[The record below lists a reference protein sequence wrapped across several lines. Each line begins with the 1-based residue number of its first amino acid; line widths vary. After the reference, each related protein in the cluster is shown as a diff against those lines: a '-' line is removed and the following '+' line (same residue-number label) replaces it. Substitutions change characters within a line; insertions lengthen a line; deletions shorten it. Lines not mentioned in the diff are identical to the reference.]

1 MKTDFKKFT
10 QHVFKSFK
18 GAIFGLLFVPFFY
31 LVLNLNQSRDV
42 LLRGLLISI
51 RIGFIVLLT
60 SVFVSGSIHFFLRNN
75 IVLAQK
81 LRRSMVFRM
90 TFGVAGMLLGLTLAS
105 CIESAFFNNH
115 FGWQGISIGLVIG
128 SATYCVIL
136 YRAVLRETQEYN
148 LQLRAESAEAN
159 MNTLKNQMQPH
170 FLFNSLNSLA
180 ELIDSNR
187 EHASTMTQKLSDLYR
202 EILEASKL
210 PKSTLQNEL
219 AIVEKYLALESLRFG
234 ARLHYE
240 IQKPVNPENIL
251 LPSLILQTLVENA
264 VKHGISQSLQGG
276 QITVQVTAASEGY
289 WLQILNPQADD
300 LKLPASST
308 GTGLANTKARLDLM
322 YGDRHQFE
330 LKNKNGQTHVQFWIT
345 GY

>member
-10 QHVFKSFK
+10 QHVLKSFK
-18 GAIFGLLFVPFFY
+18 GAIFGLLFVPVFY
-31 LVLNLNQSRDV
+31 LVLNLNQSIDI
-42 LLRGLLISI
+42 LIPGLLISL
-51 RIGFIVLLT
+51 RIGFIVILT
-60 SVFVSGSIHFFLRNN
+60 SVFLSGAIYFFCRNN
-75 IVLAQK
+75 IVLMQK
-81 LRRSMVFRM
+81 LRGSMLFRM
-90 TFGVAGMLLGLTLAS
+90 TIGITGMLLGLTLAS
-105 CIESAFFNNH
+105 SIESTFFNYH

-128 SATYCVIL
+128 GATYCVIL
-136 YRAVLRETQEYN
+136 YRAVLRETQDYN

-159 MNTLKNQMQPH
+159 MNALKNQMQPH

-187 EHASTMTQKLSDLYR
+187 EHASSMTQKLSDLYR

-234 ARLHYE
+234 ARLQYE
-240 IQKPVNPENIL
+240 VQKPPNPENIL

-276 QITVQVTAASEGY
+276 QITIQVTAAREGY
-289 WLQILNPQADD
+289 WLQILNPQNGD
-300 LKLPASST
+300 LKPQAAST

-322 YGDRHQFE
+322 YGERHQFE
-330 LKNKNGQTHVQFWIT
+330 LKSQNGQTHVQFWIS
-345 GY
+345 GL